1 MISHQLAQ
9 VNIVRLLA
17 PFDSAELA
25 DYTSRVEPLNT
36 LADGSP
42 GFVWRLQSDTG
53 DATSIQAY
61 EDPMILINLSVW
73 EDIETLK
80 AYTYRSD
87 HATIMKRRREWF
99 AKIKSVTL
107 ALWWIK
113 SGSLPTVEQA
123 RQRLDCLNQH
133 GPTPFAFTFKTLFN
147 PPV

>member
-1 MISHQLAQ
+1 MNAYQLAQ

-25 DYTSRVEPLNT
+25 DYRSSVEPLNT
-36 LADGSP
+36 LADDSP

-53 DATSIQAY
+53 DATSIQVY

-73 EDIETLK
+73 ENLETLK

-99 AKIKSVTL
+99 AKIKSATV
-107 ALWWIK
+107 ALWWIE
-113 SGSLPTVEQA
+113 SGSLPTAEEA
-123 RQRLDCLNQH
+123 RQRLACLDQH
-133 GPTPFAFTFKTLFN
+133 GPTPFAFTFKTQFDV
-147 PPV
+147 PV

>member
-25 DYTSRVEPLNT
+25 DYKLSVEPLNI

-42 GFVWRLQSDTG
+42 GFVWRLQSDAG

-87 HATIMKRRREWF
+87 HATIMKRRRKWF
-99 AKIKSVTL
+99 AKLKSVTL
-107 ALWWIK
+107 ALWWIEA
-113 SGSLPTVEQA
+113 GTVPTAEQA
-123 RQRLDCLNQH
+123 RQRLDFLDQY
-133 GPTPFAFTFKTLFN
+133 GPTSFAFTFKTLFN